1 MKRVLVLYATVE
13 GQSLKVAE
21 HAAHRLTEQG
31 LSARILDVRDV
42 RYPFALQDYCAAL
55 LVAPVHASF
64 HPREMLHFVSEHRE
78 ELAKM
83 PARFLSLSL
92 SQAGVELRDATPRQR
107 ERASEDVRHLTSLL
121 CKATGFATDRVT
133 PIAGCLAY
141 TRYGFVK
148 RLVMKYIAKRAG
160 GSTDTSRDHE
170 YTDYAHVDQ
179 ALDQLCAGLLKE
191 RAQALAESAAHLGT

>member
-21 HAAHRLTEQG
+21 HAARRLTEKG
-31 LSARILDVRDV
+31 FGVRILDVRDV
-42 RYPFALQDYCAAL
+42 RYPFALHDYSAAL

-92 SQAGVELRDATPRQR
+92 SQAGVELRDASPQQR
-107 ERASEDVRHLTSLL
+107 ARACEDVQHLTTLF
-121 CKATGFATDRVT
+121 CKATGFAKDNVT

-141 TRYGFVK
+141 SQYGFLK
-148 RLVMKYIAKRAG
+148 RLGMRYIAKRAG
-160 GSTDTSRDHE
+160 GSTDTSRDHA

-179 ALDQLCAGLLKE
+179 AIDQLCAGLVTE
-191 RAQALAESAAHLGT
+191 QTPTTDEAAAHFST